1 MEYKIVGSTEVDCLN
16 NKISNESP
24 VGAALIGAAKGDII
38 EIETPNGEMIKYE
51 VMSVSR

>member
-1 MEYKIVGSTEVDCLN
+1 MTALT

-24 VGAALIGAAKGDII
+24 VGAALIGAKEGDVI

-51 VMSVSR
+51 VISVSR

>member
-1 MEYKIVGSTEVDCLN
+1 MNLFQDTDESERVNWQDLNCLLYT
-16 NKISNESP
+16 S
-24 VGAALIGAAKGDII
+24 DII